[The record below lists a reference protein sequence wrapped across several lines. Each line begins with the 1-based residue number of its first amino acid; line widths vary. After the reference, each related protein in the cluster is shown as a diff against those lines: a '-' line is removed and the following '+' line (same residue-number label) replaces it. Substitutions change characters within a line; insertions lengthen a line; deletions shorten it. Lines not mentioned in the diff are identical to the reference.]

1 MTLTR
6 EQILASRKGRK
17 PVLLEVPEW
26 GGEVYVRVLSAADQM
41 VLSDGVEPKEMAIKV
56 ILHCLVD
63 EDGERIFGDDDV
75 DELAKEDFPVI
86 MRVFGFVAKQ
96 NGLSTKELEE
106 AMENFGPSPNGSKSS
121 ESLLPLG

>member
-1 MTLTR
+1 VTLTR

>member
-6 EQILASRKGRK
+6 EQILASRRDRK

-26 GGEVYVRVLSAADQM
+26 GGDVYVRVMSAADQAE
-41 VLSDGVEPKEMAIKV
+41 LSEGVKPAELPIRV

-63 EDGERIFGDDDV
+63 EAGERILT
-75 DELAKEDFPVI
+75 DEDAEALAKEDFPVI
-86 MRVFGFVAKQ
+86 LRVFAFVAKL

-106 AMENFGPSPNGSKSS
+106 AMANFVPAQDEFSFTG
-121 ESLLPLG
+121 

>member
-1 MTLTR
+1 VTLTR
-6 EQILASRKGRK
+6 EQILASRMNRK

-26 GGEVYVRVLSAADQM
+26 GGDVYVRVMSAADQAI
-41 VLSDGVEPKEMAIKV
+41 LSDGVKPAELPIHV

-63 EDGERIFGDDDV
+63 ESGDRILT
-75 DELAKEDFPVI
+75 DEDAEALAKEDFPVI
-86 MRVFGFVAKQ
+86 MRVFAFVAKL

>member
-121 ESLLPLG
+121 DSLLPLD